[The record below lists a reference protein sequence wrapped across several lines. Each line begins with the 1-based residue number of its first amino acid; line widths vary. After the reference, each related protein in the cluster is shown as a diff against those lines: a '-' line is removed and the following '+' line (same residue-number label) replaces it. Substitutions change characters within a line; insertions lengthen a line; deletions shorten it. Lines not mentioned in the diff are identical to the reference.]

1 LTDERQ
7 TGKEN
12 AMFTLPKT
20 PLLILGAVLAAILA
34 TPARADRLFTGDDWG
49 KNLYELDTTF
59 GGWTKTVFSDQ
70 TMGVNGLG
78 TDGMGNLYESDFG
91 SRAIRKFTPDGN
103 YTVFANLDGP
113 GAAITFDR
121 EGNLFI
127 PFQWGGRIDKFT
139 PDGSQRSIF
148 ATDLPQPVQLIFDSH
163 GEMFAADQKSGCI
176 YKFDPDDSTRTTFA
190 TGLNSPVGLV
200 FDSQGI
206 LYVADPPANVIY
218 KYTTNGMRTTF
229 ARQLDWPES
238 LAFDSRGN
246 LFMSTGNG
254 KIFEFKNKAGILSRK
269 PMLFATGMGHNYFMI
284 VMPGSMPPGILISKA
299 MTLCKPWWPLVFL
312 ILFLLAMVAGLGI
325 WLKRRKRRA
334 PAAVFEGS

>member
-1 LTDERQ
+1 
-7 TGKEN
+7 
-12 AMFTLPKT
+12 MFTLPKT